1 MTGIKGLCAKMD
13 ILKIA
18 TDWAKIEL
26 ISNAVFVLASI
37 IFLSVSFALQTY
49 ARESHFSTYS
59 LPFLIAAILLLI
71 LGAGLFFSTW
81 QHSINLEFQQD
92 KALFIQA
99 ELTRA
104 EKTISQY
111 KLAVYMIFPALGLI
125 SFCIVLVFQND
136 QVRASAVTSVIV
148 LLILI
153 IVDTAAKERLVKYTK
168 DLAISDHYRE

>member
-1 MTGIKGLCAKMD
+1 MD

-71 LGAGLFFSTW
+71 LGAGLLFSTW
-81 QHSINLEFQQD
+81 HNSTNLQFQFQFQQD
-92 KALFIQA
+92 RALFIQD

-125 SFCIVLVFQND
+125 SFCVLLVFQND
-136 QVRASAVTSVIV
+136 QVRASALTSVIV

>member
-1 MTGIKGLCAKMD
+1 MD

-49 ARESHFSTYS
+49 ARESHFSTYA

-71 LGAGLFFSTW
+71 LGAGLLFSTW
-81 QHSINLEFQQD
+81 QHSTNLEFQFQQD

-125 SFCIVLVFQND
+125 SFCILLVFQND

-153 IVDTAAKERLVKYTK
+153 IVDTAAKERLIKYTK

>member
-125 SFCIVLVFQND
+125 SFCILLVFQND

>member
-1 MTGIKGLCAKMD
+1 MD

-26 ISNAVFVLASI
+26 ISNSVFILASV
-37 IFLSVSFALQTY
+37 IFLSVSLFLQIG

-59 LPFLIAAILLLI
+59 PPFVIAAILLLI
-71 LGAGLFFSTW
+71 LGAGLLFSTW
-81 QHSINLEFQQD
+81 QHSTNLEFQFQQD
-92 KALFIQA
+92 MTLFIQA

-111 KLAVYMIFPALGLI
+111 KLAVNVIFPALGLI
-125 SFCIVLVFQND
+125 SFCILLVFQND
-136 QVRASAVTSVIV
+136 QVRASAITSVIV

-153 IVDTAAKERLVKYTK
+153 TVDTAAKERLVKYTK
-168 DLAISDHYRE
+168 DLAMPDHYRE

>member
-1 MTGIKGLCAKMD
+1 MD

-26 ISNAVFVLASI
+26 ISNSVFVLASV
-37 IFLSVSFALQTY
+37 IFLSVSFFLQIC

-59 LPFLIAAILLLI
+59 LTFVIAAIMLLI
-71 LGAGLFFSTW
+71 LGAGLLFSTW
-81 QHSINLEFQQD
+81 QHSTNLEFQFQQD
-92 KALFIQA
+92 MTLFIQA

-111 KLAVYMIFPALGLI
+111 KLAVNVIFPALGLI
-125 SFCIVLVFQND
+125 SFFILLVFQND
-136 QVRASAVTSVIV
+136 QVRASAITSVIV

-153 IVDTAAKERLVKYTK
+153 TVDTAAKERLVKYTK
-168 DLAISDHYRE
+168 DLAMPYHYRE

>member
-1 MTGIKGLCAKMD
+1 MD

-26 ISNAVFVLASI
+26 ISNSVFVLASI
-37 IFLSVSFALQTY
+37 IFLSVSFFLQIC

-71 LGAGLFFSTW
+71 LGAGLLFSTW
-81 QHSINLEFQQD
+81 QHSTNLEFQPD

-111 KLAVYMIFPALGLI
+111 KLALYVIFPALGLI
-125 SFCIVLVFQND
+125 SFCVLFVFQND
-136 QVRASAVTSVIV
+136 QVRASAITSVIV

-168 DLAISDHYRE
+168 DLAISNHYRE

>member
-1 MTGIKGLCAKMD
+1 MD

-18 TDWAKIEL
+18 TNWAKIEL
-26 ISNAVFVLASI
+26 ISNSVFVLASV
-37 IFLSVSFALQTY
+37 IFLSVSLFLQIG

-59 LPFLIAAILLLI
+59 LPFVIAAILLLI
-71 LGAGLFFSTW
+71 LGAGLLFSTW
-81 QHSINLEFQQD
+81 HHSTNLEFQFQQD

-111 KLAVYMIFPALGLI
+111 KLAVNVIFPALGLI
-125 SFCIVLVFQND
+125 SFCILLGFQND
-136 QVRASAVTSVIV
+136 QVRASAITSLIV

-153 IVDTAAKERLVKYTK
+153 TVDTAAKERLVKYTK
-168 DLAISDHYRE
+168 DLAMPDHYRE